1 LQAARESIISFGANN
16 LIYAQGG
23 FSQWDASGIWR
34 KLAERLQLSSIKKP
48 NGKRYR
54 YYVLR
59 RTLRFGAGASGGT
72 LPADP
77 IEQMV
82 LEQVHAALNAPE
94 VVQSV
99 WDS

>member
-1 LQAARESIISFGANN
+1 LQAARETIISFGANN

-54 YYVLR
+54 YYVPR
-59 RTLRFGAGASGGT
+59 RTLRFGAGASSMGT

-94 VVQSV
+94 VV
-99 WDS
+99 